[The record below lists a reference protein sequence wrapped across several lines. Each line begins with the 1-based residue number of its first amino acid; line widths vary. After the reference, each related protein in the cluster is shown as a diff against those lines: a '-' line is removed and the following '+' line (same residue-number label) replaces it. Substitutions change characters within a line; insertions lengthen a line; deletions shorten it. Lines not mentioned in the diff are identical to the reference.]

1 MNCRNIHRST
11 LQMGIVIHSGRA
23 LAPHHIHSHVHSS
36 IPKILH
42 SHSAGNGISA
52 NGIDGQLICSCYT
65 GIIILCAD
73 IDFCFSILV
82 NNTYAHGDHS
92 GLIGVFRTR
101 VWHLIYLGRLDGDA
115 ATAGIL
121 SHGLH
126 AYILVGIN
134 NAIHINDSLTSAI
147 IVEEAA
153 HEILRHILIASVH
166 LGLQSHCHYA
176 LSRAGSIQFHIA
188 TIAHAIL
195 HNFLGL
201 DISHGANINRGIC
214 LAQIKGHIDLINNFI
229 KNINL
234 SINFTRFIQNIPN
247 CTRQI
252 RLHGY
257 AQWPGKI
264 VD

>member
-1 MNCRNIHRST
+1 
-11 LQMGIVIHSGRA
+11 MGIVIHSGRA
-23 LAPHHIHSHVHSS
+23 FAPHHIHSHVHSS

-73 IDFCFSILV
+73 INFCFSILV
-82 NNTYAHGDHS
+82 NNTYAHGDHG
-92 GLIGVFRTR
+92 GLIRVVGTR
-101 VWHLIYLGRLDGDA
+101 VWHLIYLGRLDRDA
-115 ATAGIL
+115 ATAGVL

-134 NAIHINDSLTSAI
+134 NAIHIKDSLTSAI

-153 HEILRHILIASVH
+153 HKILGHILIASVH
-166 LGLQSHCHYA
+166 LGLQSHCHHA
-176 LSRAGSIQFHIA
+176 LSRAGSIELHIA
-188 TIAHAIL
+188 TIAYTIM

-201 DISHGANINRGIC
+201 DVGVRANINRGIR

-229 KNINL
+229 ENINFP
-234 SINFTRFIQNIPN
+234 INFARVIQNIPN